1 MALFSSKVVEMIIN
15 ESIEFKID
23 LNTQTWT
30 GKTAFHLACLNNK
43 TKIVEILVEK
53 QQIFGIDLTIK
64 DVEGKTG
71 LKIAQE
77 CMQTEIINIIKNGKR
92 KFSPK
97 DEREVA
103 KVAKVNQL
111 S

>member
-15 ESIEFKID
+15 ESIKFKID

-30 GKTAFHLACLNNK
+30 GKTPFHLACLNDK

-77 CMQTEIINIIKNGKR
+77 CMQTEIINIIKNAKR
-92 KFSPK
+92 KSNSI
-97 DEREVA
+97 DEEKA
-103 KVAKVNQL
+103 QKVVKFKQ
-111 S
+111 